1 MLTGIKDKSAKTVC
15 PVHTPLES
23 LGQIIAQVENNTL
36 RLDLSAF
43 ESLVL
48 LKEIRDYYD
57 TSCLSQ
63 DKLIALDGTS
73 QSVQMVS
80 DRRLLT
86 HVIRQMIA
94 NAVEASPMGQ
104 TVHIGCLAD
113 HNHCTFWVI
122 NEAVIPEFVQD
133 NMFVRDFSTKSQTR
147 GLGTY
152 SIKLLSEKY
161 LKGRTTFTS
170 KANQGTVF
178 RATFP
183 LVISATNATK

>member
-1 MLTGIKDKSAKTVC
+1 MLISTKDKSARTVC

-23 LGQIIAQVENNTL
+23 LDQIIAQAEKNTL
-36 RLDLSAF
+36 KLDLSSF
-43 ESLVL
+43 ESLIL

-57 TSCLSQ
+57 TCCLSQ
-63 DKLIALDGTS
+63 DKLITLDSTS
-73 QSVQMVS
+73 QSVNMVS
-80 DRRLLT
+80 DRRLLN
-86 HVIRQMIA
+86 HVIRQMIC

-104 TVHIGCLAD
+104 TVHIGCFAE

-122 NEAVIPEFVQD
+122 NEAVIPDFVQD
-133 NMFVRDFSTKSQTR
+133 KMFLRDFSTKSQTR

-161 LKGRTTFTS
+161 LRGRTTFTS
-170 KANQGTVF
+170 KVNQGTVF

-183 LVISATNATK
+183 LEIKAIKA